1 MWELLKWV
9 ADPAI
14 SPGRRMRATDWAPSP
29 KDATQEGDPGL
40 GKAGPEAQIFLS
52 SQPEVIGKMTKD
64 P

>member
-1 MWELLKWV
+1 
-9 ADPAI
+9 
-14 SPGRRMRATDWAPSP
+14 MRATDWAPSP
-29 KDATQEGDPGL
+29 KDATQEGDPGLGGRRVL